1 MSMKTLLNVLT
12 IFSLGTLTGC
22 DYIEKASL
30 IDDLAKQQELQKSK
44 IEELEKQQEQYK
56 NKAELFE
63 KQQNNITN
71 STSMGSTARESAP
84 NTYCQS
90 LLYLPKKLYM
100 AMATVAFFAEPK

>member
-44 IEELEKQQEQYK
+44 IEELEN
-56 NKAELFE
+56 NK
-63 KQQNNITN
+63 NNIKIKQN
-71 STSMGSTARESAP
+71 CLKNNKIISQTAPE
-84 NTYCQS
+84 
-90 LLYLPKKLYM
+90 YLPAL
-100 AMATVAFFAEPK
+100 

>member
-44 IEELEKQQEQYK
+44 IRG
-56 NKAELFE
+56 A
-63 KQQNNITN
+63 
-71 STSMGSTARESAP
+71 
-84 NTYCQS
+84 
-90 LLYLPKKLYM
+90 
-100 AMATVAFFAEPK
+100 

>member
-71 STSMGSTARESAP
+71 STQ
-84 NTYCQS
+84 NTCQHCKDS
-90 LLYLPKKLYM
+90 QRKTGRICLHRI
-100 AMATVAFFAEPK
+100 

>member
-71 STSMGSTARESAP
+71 STRILASIVKTVKEKQDELSSPNLTRYKP
-84 NTYCQS
+84 NTS
-90 LLYLPKKLYM
+90 
-100 AMATVAFFAEPK
+100 F